1 MSHILVETWL
11 VVVMALSFCALALVV
26 KTQHTMFWHTLP
38 KTFRVG
44 CILLSL
50 GLGVQTY
57 RSVVYLL
64 TGAYPVDA
72 YFPTWVVK
80 DLGFCLIVYST
91 YVTSKEKSTS

>member
-1 MSHILVETWL
+1 MSHFLVEAWL
-11 VVVMALSFCALALVV
+11 VIVMAISFCSLALVV
-26 KTQHTMFWHTLP
+26 KLQHTMFWHTLP

-44 CILLSL
+44 FILLSL

-57 RSVVYLL
+57 RSVVFLI
-64 TGAYPVDA
+64 TGAYPVDS

-91 YVTSKEKSTS
+91 YIASKGKL